1 MKPTGDNTSTFKI
14 IHSPLPVTEAA
25 KEQAKE
31 EVLHPS
37 SLFVPPVRL
46 RLLKASD
53 RDGIQVLINHAAYDA
68 WTMPMFVTE
77 LSKLYR
83 GEPLDTNP
91 DFPGFVDFS
100 VRSVRDLD
108 ERAYWTSAVGSSAP
122 TLIKGRDQSTTAT
135 TDQSFVGVWEKVKNL
150 AEMETICRF
159 AGLGLQSVVLLAVSR
174 CLARATGVDSPT
186 MGLYQTGRSA
196 SFADIERLS
205 GPCLNVT
212 PFTVSE
218 AARGDA
224 GLLDKARGIQTSL
237 AERVL
242 YEQSSL
248 RDILQRW
255 ASTKGTQ
262 APLFNT
268 WVNLLWMQQAQPEA
282 NGVKRELF
290 EPLRIGVPTDF
301 LPSGPLPVVDE
312 MSTSVSALD
321 TSYIPDANVYI
332 DVGPDARTDTIGFG
346 VRVEGG
352 LLAEDEVQDLVGDIG
367 GEIEGIVSSLC

>member
-1 MKPTGDNTSTFKI
+1 M
-14 IHSPLPVTEAA
+14 
-25 KEQAKE
+25 
-31 EVLHPS
+31 
-37 SLFVPPVRL
+37 
-46 RLLKASD
+46 
-53 RDGIQVLINHAAYDA
+53 
-68 WTMPMFVTE
+68 
-77 LSKLYR
+77 
-83 GEPLDTNP
+83 
-91 DFPGFVDFS
+91 
-100 VRSVRDLD
+100 RSVRDLD

-122 TLIKGRDQSTTAT
+122 TLIKGRDQTISAT
-135 TDQSFVGVWEKVKNL
+135 TDQLFVGVWQKVKNL
-150 AEMETICRF
+150 AEMETVCRS

-196 SFADIERLS
+196 SFAGIERLS

-212 PFTVSE
+212 PFTVSG
-218 AARGDA
+218 AARGNA

-301 LPSGPLPVVDE
+301 LPSEPLPVVDE
-312 MSTSVSALD
+312 TSTSVSALD
-321 TSYIPDANVYI
+321 TSYIPDANIYI

-367 GEIEGIVSSLC
+367 GEIEGIVSSLR